1 VFGGGHVVLPLLGN
15 VVDDGLLPARD
26 FLAGY
31 GAVQA
36 MPGPVFTFAAF
47 IGAAN
52 TSPLT
57 GVTGALAATIAIFV
71 PSFALIFALAPVW
84 DRLRALP
91 RAASALRGANASVVG
106 LLGSVLYYPI
116 LASLSKST
124 SASASRSLAYA
135 LIAVWKF
142 PPWVVVVTSAVLGA
156 AAGGACIARESS
168 VKMFAFLEGDHT
180 FSLVYGLTTGAVCLA
195 LAIPL
200 LYWALPGHQR
210 SFFGVAV
217 DPMRRLAVGY
227 GIFCY
232 GYGIHGHRLPAHP
245 AWPLAFVHP
254 AFFLVNARARR
265 DPCTALSSR

>member
-1 VFGGGHVVLPLLGN
+1 LLGN
-15 VVDDGLLPARD
+15 VVDDGLLPGRD

-124 SASASRSLAYA
+124 SGIGIALAAYA

-156 AAGGACIARESS
+156 AAG
-168 VKMFAFLEGDHT
+168 
-180 FSLVYGLTTGAVCLA
+180 A
-195 LAIPL
+195 LA
-200 LYWALPGHQR
+200 
-210 SFFGVAV
+210 
-217 DPMRRLAVGY
+217 
-227 GIFCY
+227 
-232 GYGIHGHRLPAHP
+232 
-245 AWPLAFVHP
+245 
-254 AFFLVNARARR
+254 
-265 DPCTALSSR
+265 